1 VYQNFKTP
9 EGKAA
14 LMKISAYG
22 KQFYETFITGNF
34 TECALIMEA
43 NFMAQKQLASATSN
57 EYLDQMYAFAKEN
70 GAYGG
75 KICGAGGGG
84 AFIFYC
90 EDPVTLKRAMKKNFV
105 DCFEIDFE
113 FEYSNIKALNTL

>member
-1 VYQNFKTP
+1 
-9 EGKAA
+9 
-14 LMKISAYG
+14 
-22 KQFYETFITGNF
+22 
-34 TECALIMEA
+34 
-43 NFMAQKQLASATSN
+43 
-57 EYLDQMYAFAKEN
+57 MYRHAKEN

-90 EDPVTLKRAMKKNFV
+90 KDPDNVKNALKRKFV

-113 FEYSNIKALNTL
+113 IEYKDIKTLNAL